1 VNLRYGNLQ
10 KYQNPNPIQ
19 QALINRF
26 LAAISQQV
34 SATNA
39 NSILDAGCGEG
50 FATEYVRSQHPN
62 RRFFG
67 LDLDEAAL
75 ACGRSWHPR
84 IVGNRGDVFH
94 LPFAD
99 NSFDLVLCLQVLEHL
114 SEPGQAL
121 RELCRVSKCFCLLS
135 VPHEPWFRLAN
146 FLRGKNLSCW
156 GNDPEHIQNWSRGSF
171 LRFVQPYID
180 VVDAEGSFPWFIVL
194 GEIKT

>member
-1 VNLRYGNLQ
+1 MNLRYGNLQ

-19 QALINRF
+19 QALMNRF
-26 LAAISQQV
+26 LAAMSQQV

-39 NSILDAGCGEG
+39 ANILDAGCGEG
-50 FATEYVRSQHPN
+50 FAAEYIRSWHPN

-67 LDLDEAAL
+67 LDRDKAAL
-75 ACGRSWHPR
+75 ARGRSWHRR
-84 IVGNRGDVFH
+84 IVFNQGDILN

-99 NSFDLVLCLQVLEHL
+99 NSFDLVLCFQVLEHL

-146 FLRGKNLSCW
+146 FLRGKSFSRW
-156 GNDPEHIQNWSRGSF
+156 GNDPEHIQNWSRRSF
-171 LRFVQPYID
+171 LRFVRPYIHVID
-180 VVDAEGSFPWFIVL
+180 VEGSFPWCIVL
-194 GEIKT
+194 GKIKA